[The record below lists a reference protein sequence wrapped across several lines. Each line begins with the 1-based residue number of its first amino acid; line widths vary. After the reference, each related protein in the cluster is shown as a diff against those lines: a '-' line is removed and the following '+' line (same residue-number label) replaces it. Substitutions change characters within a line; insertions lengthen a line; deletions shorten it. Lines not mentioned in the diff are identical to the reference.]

1 MNFENEELRKLEEEL
16 EGKLKGQTLPKKSE
30 WKPYEKFMKDL
41 KKDKTAK
48 TVPKITIDKYT
59 KQLYKDLEKE
69 QRREQKRLL
78 KEIKNY
84 PKN

>member
-48 TVPKITIDKYT
+48 ISKIKIDKNT
-59 KQLYKDLEKE
+59 RQLYADLEK
-69 QRREQKRLL
+69 QQKKIR
-78 KEIKNY
+78 KNY
-84 PKN
+84 